1 MENKHSFKEGLKDGI
16 PIGLGYLSVSFTF
29 GMMAVSMGI
38 PVEVATLI
46 SLTNLTSAGQFAG
59 LNLLL
64 INGAYIE
71 MAMTQF
77 IINLRYALMSLSLS
91 QKVEPTMKRSERALI
106 AFAITDEIFA
116 ITSNKTGKIRRNYF
130 LGLACIPILG
140 WSVGTILGACASNL
154 LSMNIRDCLQL
165 AIYGMFIAILIPPS
179 KKIKSIQNCIL
190 LSATMSCIFALTNH
204 LFPIGS
210 GFVIIICTL
219 IAAGIMAYLYPVEE
233 AHHE

>member
-1 MENKHSFKEGLKDGI
+1 MKNAQRFNEGLKDGI

-38 PVEVATLI
+38 PVEVATII

-59 LNLLL
+59 LNLLVV
-64 INGAYIE
+64 NGAYIE

-77 IINLRYALMSLSLS
+77 INNLRYALMSLSLS
-91 QKVEPTMKRSERALI
+91 QKIEPTMKRSQRALI
-106 AFAITDEIFA
+106 AYAITDEIFA
-116 ITSNKTGKIRRNYF
+116 LASNKTEKIKRNYF

-140 WSVGTILGACASNL
+140 WTVGTMLGACASNL
-154 LSMNIRDCLQL
+154 LPEDFRDCLQL
-165 AIYGMFIAILIPPS
+165 AIYGMFIAILVPPS
-179 KKIKSIQNCIL
+179 KKIKSIKKCIL
-190 LSATMSCIFALTNH
+190 LSAAMSCLFALTSSI
-204 LFPIGS
+204 LAIGS

-219 IAAGIMAYLYPVEE
+219 ITAGVMAYLYPVKQ